1 MELQQAVSF
10 LLGEAIGVKN
20 LILPKLNLAFT
31 INWICDGTIILSIQ
45 RILPSHKACK
55 LYIKEAVYYAGIYGG
70 HILPGLYVYNRV
82 LSLQAKQI

>member
-31 INWICDGTIILSIQ
+31 IN
-45 RILPSHKACK
+45 
-55 LYIKEAVYYAGIYGG
+55 
-70 HILPGLYVYNRV
+70 
-82 LSLQAKQI
+82 